1 MQAPVF
7 STETLAFIRPAA
19 VSAATRIYY
28 TRFADRLQIVKYSMT
43 HARDNSSF

>member
-7 STETLAFIRPAA
+7 STDPLAFHPPAA

-28 TRFADRLQIVKYSMT
+28 TRFADRLQIVKYST
-43 HARDNSSF
+43 SRIKDNSPF